1 MPLHGCNL
9 HRCQA
14 AVAGLALGLCTALP
28 AQAFAPLSGPIL
40 SASVVPPNVLVL
52 FDNSSSMVL
61 NSIGSE
67 TRLDIA
73 RDVTKDVIAAN
84 RDLRFGLF
92 TFRQSLPNDSGPGG
106 QLQVEAGSI
115 DPHSA
120 AGIARFDALNRA
132 LDGLNPS
139 TRGSLTW
146 TPLAES
152 YYEITRYLRGMRA
165 FYPQTLAE
173 SQREVFHSPIQYR
186 CQKNFGLVVTD
197 GLPTHDS
204 QFPTTLAQEPDGNN
218 PRLAGNF
225 NLPDW
230 DGDGA
235 DVTAGAQDSTEGG
248 TFYLDD
254 IARFAYETDLR
265 SSGTDQAGQS
275 WNDPRFPLQNLQTY
289 TVGFALDDVRL
300 SQAASAGNGR
310 YFTASDRQQLQQA
323 LSSALQEISAAAGSG
338 GGAVSDSQQLSAGVS
353 RYYQTQFDPS
363 DWSGS
368 LRAYQMNADGEPDTL
383 LWSTDQTFVP
393 GAAGGTFQTWRNAEG
408 GTAAGAVTLGGNTWA
423 LLSGEQQ
430 VALDAEAMT
439 AGLTGSDAAQRLLDW
454 TRGSRDA
461 ELRSRSRL
469 LGNIINS
476 APVLVGAGHQA
487 LTINQGAD
495 YAAYLQQR
503 RSAMA
508 EALLVG
514 ANDGFVRLF
523 DTAGNHLYSYL
534 PAALQVGLGIRARS
548 DYGNG
553 NHHRSG
559 VDGRLVVA
567 DAELGGQWSTL
578 AAGGLGAGGKGL
590 FVLRLF
596 DAVRGD
602 AARGALWEVNASQS
616 EAIGHVYGRPVI
628 TRLHGTPVLITGNG
642 YGSTADGAALLV
654 FDLQTGVLLR
664 QLEVSARPGVVQ
676 GNGLSAPVLQFDAA
690 GEVGAAFAGDLHG
703 QLWKFD
709 LHQADAAHWAVAHD
723 GKPLF
728 TAAAG
733 QPITVQPQLHPS
745 MNTDRDL
752 VLFGTGKFMEA
763 ADLTDTGTQ
772 AFYAVLDVPALPVGG
787 LTPAALQEQ
796 RIASLTTDPD
806 SGQAVRTVTSN
817 TVDWSSQHGWYLPLI
832 HNSQAQGE
840 RVTRDFVIKNAR
852 VLFTTGFIRTDV
864 DDPCLTQAGGWLM
877 AVSLSNGG
885 MPARQILDTNG
896 DRRIDDAD
904 LPAAGLELDIGLPGD
919 LSVMDRDEDGMPAG
933 CSGEIYL
940 VQGSSDV
947 AVVSGRPHCQFNR
960 IMWRQLQ

>member
-1 MPLHGCNL
+1 MLSHGCDM
-9 HRCQA
+9 RRWPA
-14 AVAGLALGLCTALP
+14 AMAGLALGLFAAVP

-40 SASVVPPNVLVL
+40 TALAVPPNVLVL

-61 NSIGSE
+61 NAIGNE

-84 RDLRFGLF
+84 RGVRFGLF
-92 TFRQSLPNDSGPGG
+92 SFRQSLPNDSGPGG
-106 QLQVEAGSI
+106 QLLVEAGSVDI
-115 DPHSA
+115 HSA
-120 AGIARFDALNRA
+120 DGIARFDALNRA

-173 SQREVFHSPIQYR
+173 PQRELFDSPIQYR

-204 QFPTTLAQEPDGNN
+204 QFPSTLAQEPDGNN
-218 PRLAGNF
+218 PRLPGDF

-235 DVTAGAQDSTEGG
+235 DVAAGAQASTEGG

-265 SSGTDQAGQS
+265 SSGSDLAGQS
-275 WNDPRFPLQNLQTY
+275 WNDPRFPLQNLHTY

-300 SQAASAGNGR
+300 RQAASAGNGR

-323 LSSALQEISAAAGSG
+323 LGSVLQEISAAAGSG
-338 GGAVSDSQQLSAGVS
+338 GGAVSDSQQLSAGIS
-353 RYYQTQFDPS
+353 RYYQTRFDPT

-368 LRAYQMNADGEPDTL
+368 LHAYQMNAEGEPDTL

-393 GAAGGTFQTWRNAEG
+393 GTPVGSFQTWRNAEG
-408 GTAAGAVTLGGNTWA
+408 STSAGAVTLAGNTWTLLAAEQRA
-423 LLSGEQQ
+423 L
-430 VALDAEAMT
+430 LDAEAAV
-439 AGLTGSDAAQRLLDW
+439 AGLTGSNAAQRLLDW
-454 TRGSRDA
+454 TRGSRDG
-461 ELRSRSRL
+461 ELRRRSRL

-476 APVLVGAGHQA
+476 APVLVGAGHQVLA
-487 LTINQGAD
+487 GGDAD
-495 YAAYLQQR
+495 YGRYLQQR
-503 RSAMA
+503 RSGMA

-523 DTAGNHLYSYL
+523 DTAGGHLYSYL
-534 PAALQVGLGIRARS
+534 PAALHTGLGVRART
-548 DYGNG
+548 DHGNG

-559 VDGRLVVA
+559 VDARLAVA
-567 DAELGGQWSTL
+567 DAPLNGQWSTL

-596 DAVRGD
+596 DALRGE

-616 EAIGHVYGRPVI
+616 SMIGHIYGRPVI
-628 TRLHGTPVLITGNG
+628 TRLHGAPVLITGNG
-642 YGSTADGAALLV
+642 YGSAAGGAALLI
-654 FDLQTGVLLR
+654 FDLHSGALLR
-664 QLEVSARPGVVQ
+664 QLDVTARPGELQ

-690 GEVGAAFAGDLHG
+690 GQVKAAFAGDLHG
-703 QLWKFD
+703 QLWKFE
-709 LHQADAAHWAVAHD
+709 LHEPEAARWAVAHA
-723 GKPLF
+723 GMPLF
-728 TAAAG
+728 TAAAA
-733 QPITVQPQLHPS
+733 QPITLPPQLHAG
-745 MNTDRDL
+745 MHDGLEL

-763 ADLTDTGTQ
+763 ADLIDTSTQ
-772 AFYAVLDVPALPVGG
+772 AFYAVLDVPTLPAAG

-796 RIASLTTDPD
+796 RIDSVTTDPGT
-806 SGQAVRTVTSN
+806 GQAVRTVTSN
-817 TVDWSSQHGWYLPLI
+817 AVDWTSRFGWYLPLI
-832 HNSQAQGE
+832 HNGQAQGE

-877 AVSLSNGG
+877 AVSLTRGG
-885 MPARQILDTNG
+885 MPVKQVLDTNG
-896 DRRIDDAD
+896 DRRIDDDD

-919 LSVMDRDEDGMPAG
+919 LSVMDRDDPEAQSG
-933 CSGEIYL
+933 CNDEIYL

-947 AVVSGRPHCQFNR
+947 AVVAGQPHCQFNR